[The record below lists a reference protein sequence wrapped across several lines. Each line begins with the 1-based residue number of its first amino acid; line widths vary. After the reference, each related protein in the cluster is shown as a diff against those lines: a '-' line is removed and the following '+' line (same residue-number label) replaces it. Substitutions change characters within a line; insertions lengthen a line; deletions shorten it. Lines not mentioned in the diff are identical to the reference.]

1 MKNKVTNQAENGKRY
16 HVELTEK
23 NYRRLLEVSGAL
35 ECRPE
40 LLVNNFLLHG
50 LESPLEI
57 VENMDFTEDGNIST
71 RAAQAAAI
79 RVTERAS
86 MLERDEWQLSSNA
99 DL

>member
-40 LLVNNFLLHG
+40 LLMNNFLLHG
-50 LESPLEI
+50 LESPMVL
-57 VENMDFTEDGNIST
+57 VESMDFTEDGNVST
-71 RAAQAAAI
+71 RQAQAAAV
-79 RVTERAS
+79 RVTERAT
-86 MLERDEWQLSSNA
+86 MLERDEWQLSGYA
-99 DL
+99 EL

>member
-40 LLVNNFLLHG
+40 LLMNNFLLHG
-50 LESPLEI
+50 LETPMVL
-57 VENMDFTEDGNIST
+57 VESMDFTEDGNVSA
-71 RAAQAAAI
+71 RAAAAAAV
-79 RVTERAS
+79 RVTERAQ
-86 MLERDEWQLSSNA
+86 LLDGDEWRMSGCA